1 MSYGIERIR
10 LQEAMTKELD
20 MPDMPCRIWGVDGL
34 KIEVED
40 LPKDAVVNKTFVFKA
55 PDSNYLLNIMG
66 HYEDGRGS
74 FSREIDNFSTLEE
87 LKEKYPN
94 LFEMEGALIAF

>member
-34 KIEVED
+34 QIEVED
-40 LPKDAVVNKTFVFKA
+40 LPEDAVVDKTFVFKA
-55 PDSNYLLNIMG
+55 PDSDYLLRIMG
-66 HYEDGRGS
+66 HYEDDRGS
-74 FSREIDNFSTLEE
+74 FLGEIDNFSILEE
-87 LKEKYPN
+87 LKEKYLN
-94 LFEMEGALIAF
+94 LFEMEGALISF